1 MIDDSLIYLLAID
14 LMMDATFQHFICR
27 TELSFRK
34 NHKTVV
40 LRAVVVLNA

>member
-14 LMMDATFQHFICR
+14 MMMDATFQH
-27 TELSFRK
+27 LSNWTVVSES